1 MLALCVSL
9 LGAAGSLF
17 VFPPESNSVLWLPG
31 GVSLAVLVRAHHRR
45 WPAYLVATFLAHVA
59 LEIIRGTPP
68 GVNFVWALGNTTS
81 ALLGAHLMR
90 RWQGDSTLSFT
101 RTRDVAVLVLAGG
114 LISPLPSATLGAAGI
129 ASWRAGAVSFGQE
142 WLYWYL
148 ADVLGALL
156 VTPLL
161 LTWSAKEG
169 HFSALHR
176 PLELAVTCGLLAISA
191 HFIFGPGV
199 PGLLRLS
206 QPYACFPFL
215 LWAALRLGPRGAT
228 TASLVV
234 AALAMWHTTAGSG
247 PFASDPA
254 PIHVRMFSVQ
264 SFLVVVELSAL
275 TLASLVCERRHAE
288 HTQRLLAQV
297 GTVLAESLDYR
308 VTLPRIAHLIVPDV
322 ASVFALW
329 LEGEDGHWE
338 LAAQAGLAPEQEAQL
353 ATQLRQQSAP
363 LLCQRD
369 MRTRVAVLV
378 RLLHRERVQGGLV
391 LMRPGRRLPDARE
404 LAFVEDLAHRCALA
418 LENARLFQE
427 ANEAVHVRDEFLAVA
442 AHELRTP
449 LTSLKLHLQSLLRL
463 LARLA
468 NATDALARLH
478 LVARQVNRL
487 SELVERLLDV
497 GRINTGRLRL
507 EREAVDLSELILRK
521 TEGLSEE
528 FSRSRCELSVR
539 LHSRITG
546 WWDRNRLEQ
555 ALSILLANAMKFGTG
570 HPIEL
575 EVTDAGE
582 RALITVTDHG
592 IGMTPEALERIFGR
606 FERAVSSRE
615 YGGLGLGL
623 FIAREIAE
631 AHGGSLRVAST
642 PGNGASFTLEI
653 PSSHIPEMLHE
664 TPLPAPH

>member
-1 MLALCVSL
+1 MLALCVIL
-9 LGAAGSLF
+9 LGAASSLF

-31 GVSLAVLVRAHHRR
+31 GVSLAVLVRARRHR
-45 WPAYLVATFLAHVA
+45 WPAYLVATFLAHVL
-59 LEIIRGTPP
+59 LETLRGTPP
-68 GVNFVWALGNTTS
+68 GVNLVWALGNTAS
-81 ALLGAHLMR
+81 ALVGAHLIR
-90 RWQGDSTLSFT
+90 RWQGESTLSFN
-101 RTRDVAVLVLAGG
+101 RARDVAVLVLAGG
-114 LISPLPSATLGAAGI
+114 LLSPLPSATLGAA
-129 ASWRAGAVSFGQE
+129 AMSWSAGATSFGRE

-161 LTWSAKEG
+161 LTWSAEEG
-169 HFSALHR
+169 RFSPPHR
-176 PLELAVTCGLLAISA
+176 PVELAVTCGLLAVFA
-191 HFIFGPGV
+191 HFIFGPGM

-206 QPYACFPFL
+206 LPYACFPFL
-215 LWAALRLGPRGAT
+215 LWAALRLGPRGAA

-234 AALAMWHTTAGSG
+234 GTLAMWHTTAGTG
-247 PFASDPA
+247 PFASPTE

-275 TLASLVCERRHAE
+275 TLAALVCERQHAE
-288 HTQRLLAQV
+288 HTQRLLARV

-308 VTLPRIAHLIVPDV
+308 VTLPRIARLLVPCV
-322 ASVFALW
+322 ASGFALW
-329 LEGEDGHWE
+329 LEGEDKQWE
-338 LAAQAGLAPEQEAQL
+338 LAAQSGLSREQEERL
-353 ATQLRQQSAP
+353 AGQLRQQSVP
-363 LLCQRD
+363 FRSQRD
-369 MRTRVAVLV
+369 TPSHVSILV
-378 RLLHRERVQGGLV
+378 RLLHRERVLGGLV
-391 LMRPGRRLPDARE
+391 LVVPGRRPPDARE
-404 LAFVEDLAHRCALA
+404 VAFVEDLAHRCALA

-449 LTSLKLHLQSLLRL
+449 LTSLKLHLQNLLKL
-463 LARLA
+463 LARLTQ
-468 NATDALARLH
+468 ATEPLARLH
-478 LVARQVNRL
+478 LVAKQVTRL

-507 EREAVDLSELILRK
+507 EREAVDLSELLLRK
-521 TEGLSEE
+521 TEGLAEE
-528 FSRSRCELSVR
+528 LSRARCELSVH

-570 HPIEL
+570 RPIEL
-575 EVTDAGE
+575 EVTGTGE
-582 RALITVTDHG
+582 RARITVTDHG
-592 IGMTPEALERIFGR
+592 IGMSPEALERIFGR

-631 AHGGSLRVAST
+631 AHGGCLQVTST
-642 PGNGASFTLEI
+642 PGDGASFTLEL
-653 PSSHIPEMLHE
+653 PASHLPEMLHE